1 MADPSRPAPSVL
13 PARLRSRGAMVSV
26 LHIACVLFALYTL
39 LPLFWIVVAS
49 TKTNESL
56 IYSFGLWF
64 SGKFSFFANLRE
76 LFSFQGGA
84 FLHWFLNTIF
94 YSGVSALGAT
104 GIATMGGFALAKYR
118 FRGQNVI
125 LGVTGLAIMVP
136 TTALAL
142 PVYLLMSR
150 VHLVNNPAAIILPS
164 LVSPFGLFLM
174 TLYIAVAVPNEL
186 LEAATVDGAS
196 GGRILV
202 RVVFPLVT
210 PAVVTVLLF
219 SLVSTWNN
227 YFLPLIVFSKSSVYP
242 ATVGLSIWSS
252 LANNGGAGNQILFTL
267 IACGGLVTM
276 APLVIAFLVL
286 QRYWKRT
293 IAIGGMTG

>member
-1 MADPSRPAPSVL
+1 MTDPSRAVPSIL
-13 PARLRSRGAMVSV
+13 PARLRSAATMTSV
-26 LHIACVLFALYTL
+26 LHIACILFALYTL

-64 SGKFSFFANLRE
+64 SGKFAFFDNLRE
-76 LFSFQGGA
+76 IFAFQGGA
-84 FLHWFLNTIF
+84 YLRWFLNTIF

-104 GIATMGGFALAKYR
+104 GIATIGGFALAKYR
-118 FRGQNVI
+118 FRGQALI
-125 LGVTGLAIMVP
+125 LGVTGLSIMVP

-150 VHLVNNPAAIILPS
+150 IHLINNPAAIILPS

-174 TLYIAVAVPNEL
+174 TLYISAAVPNEL
-186 LEAATVDGAS
+186 LEAATIDGAG
-196 GGRILV
+196 GGRVLL

-227 YFLPLIVFSKSSVYP
+227 YFLPLIVFSKSSTYP
-242 ATVGLSIWSS
+242 ATVGLSIWSQ
-252 LANNGGAGNQILFTL
+252 LANGGGAGTQILYTM
-267 IACGGLVTM
+267 IACGGLITM
-276 APLVIAFLVL
+276 APLVIAFVVL

-293 IAIGGMTG
+293 IAMGGMTG